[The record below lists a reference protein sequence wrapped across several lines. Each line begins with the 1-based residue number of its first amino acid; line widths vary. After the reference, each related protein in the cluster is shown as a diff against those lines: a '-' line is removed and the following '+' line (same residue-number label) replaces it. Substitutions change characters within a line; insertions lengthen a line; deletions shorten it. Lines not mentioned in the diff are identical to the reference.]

1 MQKWHI
7 YSAIGRGRPII
18 QSRSTIASSHR
29 YIHNTF
35 GRAQEVLKERTVEE
49 PSKPLFSRAKRLQE
63 ATYSIENLYQDS
75 AARDKSSPGH
85 RNAIFGSVPSRGSQS
100 GQPAVFASRHL
111 GGVPLSK
118 DVIDGPRGARSSDG
132 ERFTMDRGRGQPL
145 PRAGVPAGR
154 EAAQPVVD
162 ARSLGVRPEIAQG
175 TYFMRDVR
183 KVAPPD
189 ETRGPSERSILR
201 SRNPKGS
208 YSAER
213 HYPHH
218 DMNGLQQGSPRENK
232 FQQPPLKESVRSTGT
247 QPSENV
253 GRSLQTGSQTR
264 TQRGEGRAVQPG
276 RSRDSRSRPSQYSDQ
291 PEPRRRKRGSRGD
304 SDRRD
309 GSGPEKEKWT
319 EEEQQYLN
327 EKAKRKSPK
336 AVEYEPVEFGRETFI
351 GMGPATASDEW
362 GMSEMLGERLLLARK
377 YLDREFIQWDSREQ
391 KADVMAVVEKLKAVR
406 GHKATVGDEKKAN
419 EATLV
424 SGDGDQQA
432 QALMQKLFGGSY
444 DKFKRLGEKDVL
456 GHVERYVHRND
467 SYFPDDEKS
476 LLEKVRSILPA
487 EQASNAGRGGMK
499 EVKA

>member
-1 MQKWHI
+1 
-7 YSAIGRGRPII
+7 
-18 QSRSTIASSHR
+18 
-29 YIHNTF
+29 
-35 GRAQEVLKERTVEE
+35 
-49 PSKPLFSRAKRLQE
+49 
-63 ATYSIENLYQDS
+63 
-75 AARDKSSPGH
+75 
-85 RNAIFGSVPSRGSQS
+85 
-100 GQPAVFASRHL
+100 
-111 GGVPLSK
+111 
-118 DVIDGPRGARSSDG
+118 
-132 ERFTMDRGRGQPL
+132 MDRGRGQPL

-175 TYFMRDVR
+175 TYLMRNVR
-183 KVAPPD
+183 KDAPPD
-189 ETRGPSERSILR
+189 ETRGPSERSIFR
-201 SRNPKGS
+201 SRNPQGS
-208 YSAER
+208 YGAQS

-218 DMNGLQQGSPRENK
+218 DMNGLQQRSPRENK
-232 FQQPPLKESVRSTGT
+232 RKESARSTGT
-247 QPSENV
+247 QRSENV
-253 GRSLQTGSQTR
+253 GQSLQTGSQTR
-264 TQRGEGRAVQPG
+264 TPRGEGRAVQPG
-276 RSRDSRSRPSQYSDQ
+276 RSRGSRSRPSQYSDQ
-291 PEPRRRKRGSRGD
+291 SEPRRRKRGARGD

-309 GSGPEKEKWT
+309 DSGPEKEIWT

-336 AVEYEPVEFGRETFI
+336 AVEYEPVEFGREMFI

-406 GHKATVGDEKKAN
+406 GPKATIGDEKKAN

-467 SYFPDDEKS
+467 SYFPVDEKS